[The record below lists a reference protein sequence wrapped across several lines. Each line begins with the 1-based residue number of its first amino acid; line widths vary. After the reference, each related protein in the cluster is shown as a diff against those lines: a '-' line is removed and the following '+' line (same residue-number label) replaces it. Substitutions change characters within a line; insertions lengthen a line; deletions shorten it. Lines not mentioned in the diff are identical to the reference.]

1 MTLFPFSSFFGFW
14 LPSGTLYRDSDD
26 VTTGAAAPAARGTPC
41 FPLELRQVRIDRGWS
56 GLRLSLF
63 PVVPCGRRKKER
75 KKGIAVGVS
84 CVDLTYK
91 YIRTYTHLLFL
102 ISIFSFFSLPPY
114 LFFSS
119 ACDYY
124 FPIGTRVGLAAAGGR
139 PTLCSLSSL
148 SSF

>member
-1 MTLFPFSSFFGFW
+1 
-14 LPSGTLYRDSDD
+14 
-26 VTTGAAAPAARGTPC
+26 
-41 FPLELRQVRIDRGWS
+41 
-56 GLRLSLF
+56 LF

-124 FPIGTRVGLAAAGGR
+124 FPIGSRVGVGWRREGGR
-139 PTLCSLSSL
+139 PTLCSLSLSPLFKHFLSL
-148 SSF
+148 PDFSFRELLYKPLLYSDEMPPNIPPHI